1 VKPRKLGFL
10 ELGRRTLFGRPA
22 RPVVGNLPPAP
33 EPSSSE
39 DFSLGELRVE
49 PQLGVARL
57 REVSFPLESPAV
69 KLLLM
74 LQSGAAIPREH
85 LAVRIYGRGGT
96 FEHGRAFAR
105 QLARV
110 RHVLKQTGVAELIH
124 GEGDTLQLHLHPAA
138 VVTNR
143 ELGPLTDIPNPLGW
157 LPPSRRLTPLVSQR
171 SWIKPV
177 GWSLA
182 VLVLIGTIALILFI
196 DKKAGTL
203 WGTPEALKVIQVL
216 TLAGHGHPSSDAN
229 FSRDGQQLLYVE
241 WLDNEHTQIV
251 DLNLSSNQT
260 TKLTDGQAE
269 DRYPQWLPQQALIVF
284 ERTDRLGNCA
294 LLSLDVASHN
304 TQKLSDCD
312 NDSQGAT
319 ASMPDGLHL
328 TLSHRTALL
337 LPRQLVSVGLKDSVV
352 TGVTNPISGMPGD
365 AQPSLTKDGQTLVFN
380 RSKAL
385 GVDDIWALSHQSSA
399 AIQLTH
405 DQSVVHG
412 LSVDF
417 FDQSVVFSSER
428 AGHANLW
435 RSHLDGYAPE
445 PVLASASDLVDPSVH
460 PSGLQLAFTRLTH
473 RTQTEQLNWSGG
485 QVQYHDRNDAEF
497 ALWPREHLREP
508 ALSPDGRRWAAV
520 IQHQDADQLVLLSG
534 HAAPQALV
542 TPPLSAIES
551 PTWSR
556 DGRYLVFSGFEAG
569 QFNLYKLDLQTQ
581 QTQQI
586 LNDARSPSF
595 AADGTQL
602 YYSSRQ
608 TGHWQIYRN
617 SWPNLNAASAL
628 TRTGGLK
635 GVAGPDA
642 HSLYYTRP
650 DRAGIWQKDLDQDAD
665 ERLLVADLLPI
676 DWRNFF
682 IDSGG
687 IWFFARPT
695 QGPVHLKYFGF
706 TAGRVVTDQTLHGV
720 VRADS
725 GIGAGAGPH
734 SLLITRTTETDR
746 QLAIALL
753 H

>member
-1 VKPRKLGFL
+1 MKPRKPGFL

-22 RPVVGNLPPAP
+22 RPVVGALPPAP

-39 DFSLGELRVE
+39 DFSVGELIVQPR
-49 PQLGVARL
+49 LGVARL
-57 REVSFPLESPAV
+57 REVSFPLENPAL

-96 FEHGRAFAR
+96 FEHGSAFAR

-124 GEGDTLQLHLHPAA
+124 GDGDTLQLHLHPAA
-138 VVTNR
+138 PLDNR
-143 ELGPLTDIPNPLGW
+143 EHALPIDMPWPQHW
-157 LPPSRRLTPLVSQR
+157 QPPSRRITPLMAQR

-182 VLVLIGTIALILFI
+182 VVVLICTVALILFI

-203 WGTPEALKVIQVL
+203 WGTPEALKVMRVL

-229 FSRDGQQLLYVE
+229 FSRDGQHLLYVE
-241 WLDNEHTQIV
+241 WLDKEHTQIV
-251 DLNLSSNQT
+251 ELNLSSNLT
-260 TKLTDGQAE
+260 TNLSDGQAE
-269 DRYPQWLPQQALIVF
+269 DRYPQWLPNQPLIVF

-294 LLSLDVASHN
+294 LLSLDMESHN

-312 NDSQGAT
+312 NDSQGTT

-328 TLSHRTALL
+328 TLSHRTALT
-337 LPRQLVSVGLKDSVV
+337 LPRQLVSVGLRDSVI

-405 DQSVVHG
+405 DQTAIHG

-473 RTQTEQLNWSGG
+473 RTQTEQLNWPGG
-485 QVQYHDRNDAEF
+485 QLQYRDRNDAAL
-497 ALWPREHLREP
+497 ALWPHEHLREP
-508 ALSPDGRRWAAV
+508 VRSPDGRRWAAV
-520 IQHQDADQLVLLSG
+520 IQHQDADQLVLLSD
-534 HAAPQALV
+534 HAAPQALT

-551 PTWSR
+551 PTWST

-581 QTQQI
+581 QTQKI
-586 LNDARSPSF
+586 LDDARSPSF

-602 YYSSRQ
+602 YYSSKQ

-617 SWPNLNAASAL
+617 SWPTLNSASAL

-682 IDSGG
+682 IDSDG

-695 QGPVHLKYFGF
+695 QGPVRLKYYGF
-706 TAGRVVTDQTLHGV
+706 TAGRVLTEQTLRDV

-725 GIGAGAGPH
+725 GIGAGGAPH
-734 SLLITRTTETDR
+734 SVLITRTTETDR
-746 QLAIALL
+746 QVAIALL